1 MPEPF
6 KNAFNPQMITLMGE
20 HLRKAEPNFNKQHF
34 VDSATTGLDELE
46 LKQRA
51 THIRRALE
59 ETLPSDF
66 AKACTGMINALHP
79 ASDIDLSGT
88 VMDSDGIRG
97 WAIMPMAE
105 YVSEHGSDNFE
116 TSLETLKELT
126 KRFTAEF
133 AIRTFFISNTS
144 RTLAHVERWARDEN
158 YHVRRLASEGSRPR
172 LPWALRLPEFVVD
185 PTPIIA
191 ILEALKDDPEEY
203 VRRSVANN
211 LNDIAKDHP
220 DLVADIARR
229 WLKDASPTRKK
240 LVKHACRT
248 LIKQGHTKTL
258 EAFGYSEPVLSV
270 GEITL
275 KNATV
280 ELGSHLEFEVSI
292 TSDAHSTQPLII
304 DYVIH
309 HQKANGTT
317 SPKVFKWKTL
327 DLPAGKS
334 LTVSKKH
341 AVKPITTRVYYAGQ
355 HQVEIQINGKSFGKA
370 DFNLSL

>member
-1 MPEPF
+1 
-6 KNAFNPQMITLMGE
+6 MGT
-20 HLRKAEPNFNKQHF
+20 HFQRVAPTFDKQRF
-34 VDSATTGLDELE
+34 VDSAITGLDELE

-51 THIRRALE
+51 TLIRKALE

-66 AKACTGMINALHP
+66 TEACKLMIAAMHP

-88 VMDSDGIRG
+88 VMDADGVRG
-97 WAIMPMAE
+97 WAIMSMAE
-105 YVSEHGSDNFE
+105 YVSEHGLDDYE

-126 KRFTAEF
+126 KRFTAEL
-133 AIRTFFISNTS
+133 AIRAFFISNTPH
-144 RTLAHVERWARDEN
+144 TLTHVERWARDEN
-158 YHVRRLASEGSRPR
+158 HHVRRLASEGSRPR
-172 LPWALRLPEFVVD
+172 LPWALRLPEFIAD
-185 PTPIIA
+185 PTPVVA
-191 ILEALKDDPEEY
+191 LLETLKDDPEEY

-229 WLKDASPTRKK
+229 WLKGASPARKK

-292 TSDAHSTQPLII
+292 TSDSPSTQPLII

-341 AVKPITTRVYYAGQ
+341 AVKPITTRVYYAGL

-370 DFNLSL
+370 DFDLTV

>member
-6 KNAFNPQMITLMGE
+6 KNAFNPQMITVMGT
-20 HLRKAEPNFNKQHF
+20 HFQRVAPTFDKQRF
-34 VDSATTGLDELE
+34 VDSAITGLDELE

-51 THIRRALE
+51 THIRKALE
-59 ETLPSDF
+59 ETLPADF
-66 AKACTGMINALHP
+66 TRACKLMVNALHP

-88 VMDSDGIRG
+88 VMDEDGIRG

-105 YVSEHGSDNFE
+105 YVSEHGLDDFE
-116 TSLETLKELT
+116 TSLETLRELT
-126 KRFTAEF
+126 TRFSAEF
-133 AIRTFFISNTS
+133 AIRFFFISNTQH
-144 RTLAHVERWARDEN
+144 TLTHLERWTRDEN

-172 LPWALRLPEFVVD
+172 LPWALRLPEFVAD
-185 PTPIIA
+185 PTPVVA
-191 ILEALKDDPEEY
+191 LLEVLKDDPEEY

-229 WLKDASPTRKK
+229 WLKNASPARKK

-248 LIKQGHTKTL
+248 LIKQGHAKTL
-258 EAFGYSEPVLSV
+258 EAFGYSEPILSV

-275 KNATV
+275 KSSTV

-292 TSDAHSTQPLII
+292 TSDAPSNQPLII

-334 LTVSKKH
+334 LTISKKH
-341 AVKPITTRVYYAGQ
+341 TLKPITTRVYYAGQ

-370 DFNLSL
+370 DFDLTV

>member
-6 KNAFNPQMITLMGE
+6 KNAFNPHMITLMGE
-20 HLRKAEPNFNKQHF
+20 HLHKAESHFDKQRF

-51 THIRRALE
+51 THIRKALE

-66 AKACTGMINALHP
+66 AKACTLMIAALHP

-88 VMDSDGIRG
+88 TMDGDGIRG

-105 YVSEHGSDNFE
+105 YVAEHGLDEFE
-116 TSLETLKELT
+116 ISLETLKELT
-126 KRFTAEF
+126 MRFTAEL
-133 AIRTFFISNTS
+133 AIRTFFITNTPH
-144 RTLAHVERWARDEN
+144 TLRHVQQWAQDEN

-172 LPWALRLPEFVVD
+172 LPWALRLPAFVSD
-185 PTPIIA
+185 PTPVVA
-191 ILEALKDDPEEY
+191 LLETLKDDPKEY

-229 WLKDASPTRKK
+229 WLEDASPARKK

-280 ELGSHLEFEVSI
+280 ELGSPLEFEVSI
-292 TSDAHSTQPLII
+292 TSDANSTQPLII

-327 DLPAGKS
+327 DLPADKS
-334 LTVSKKH
+334 MTFSKKH
-341 AVKPITTRVYYAGQ
+341 ALKPITTRVYYAGL

-370 DFNLSL
+370 DFDLSL